1 MSEEH
6 VPSTAAD
13 DQGMTLDDL
22 GAAFAQLLG
31 HTADVAA
38 AGSSTADAAK
48 IAADD
53 FQVEDNEEVTPRSI
67 LEAMLFVG
75 DPNGGALS
83 AARVASLMRGVDVD
97 EIDQFVAELNEQY
110 TALGCPY
117 QILSDASGY
126 RLALR
131 NEFND
136 LQAAVQGRAHA
147 RRLTTSALEVLSIVA
162 YRGPLDAESVSRLR
176 GKPSGA
182 LLAQLVRRQL
192 LQAERQQQKTH
203 YRVTPRLLQL
213 TGLTTLADLPR
224 STDLDTR

>member
-1 MSEEH
+1 MSEKH
-6 VPSTAAD
+6 ANSSAD
-13 DQGMTLDDL
+13 DDEQGMTLDDL

-31 HTADVAA
+31 HPEDPLAA
-38 AGSSTADAAK
+38 SDAST

-53 FQVEDNEEVTPRSI
+53 AQAEDNAEVTPRSI
-67 LEAMLFVG
+67 FEAMLFVG

-83 AARVASLMRGVDVD
+83 ATRVASLMRGVDAE

-110 TALGCPY
+110 TALDCPY
-117 QILSDASGY
+117 HILSDASGY

-131 NEFND
+131 NQFND
-136 LQAAVQGRAHA
+136 LQAAVQGRAQA

-213 TGLTTLADLPR
+213 TGLATLADLPR
-224 STDLDTR
+224 ATDLDTK

>member
-1 MSEEH
+1 MAENH
-6 VPSTAAD
+6 LPSSAAD
-13 DQGMTLDDL
+13 DEQGMTLDDL

-31 HTADVAA
+31 HAEDPLAA
-38 AGSSTADAAK
+38 SDAST

-53 FQVEDNEEVTPRSI
+53 AQADDNAEVTPRSI

-83 AARVASLMRGVDVD
+83 ATRIASLMRGVDVE

-117 QILSDASGY
+117 HILSDASGY

-131 NEFND
+131 GEFTE
-136 LQAAVQGRAHA
+136 LQASVLGRAQVH
-147 RRLTTSALEVLSIVA
+147 RLTTSALEVLSIVA
-162 YRGPLDAESVSRLR
+162 YRGPLDGESVSRLR

-192 LQAERQQQKTH
+192 LQAERPQQKTL
-203 YRVTPRLLQL
+203 YRVTPRLLAL
-213 TGLTTLADLPR
+213 TGLASLADLPR
-224 STDLDTR
+224 ATDLDTK